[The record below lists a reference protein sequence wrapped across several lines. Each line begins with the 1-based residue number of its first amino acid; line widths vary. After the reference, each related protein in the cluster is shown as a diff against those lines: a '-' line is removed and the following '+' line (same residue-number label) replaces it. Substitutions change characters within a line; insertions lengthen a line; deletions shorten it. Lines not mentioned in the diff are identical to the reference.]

1 MRFRAFKDVLEEN
14 GLKFKKENYF
24 DGDYTEKSG
33 YQMARLIMLSEKRP
47 DVLVCANDE
56 MAIGAMRAFHENGV
70 RVPEDIAVCG
80 FDNTRLAV
88 EKGVTTVDIP
98 NYERGYLAAQA
109 LVEMIE
115 GGNNYEPFLISTNV
129 KWRSSTKRP

>member
-1 MRFRAFKDVLEEN
+1 MLDNICNEQGAF
-14 GLKFKKENYF
+14 
-24 DGDYTEKSG
+24 SG
-33 YQMARLIMLSEKRP
+33 PFLHHFEILLCF
-47 DVLVCANDE
+47 V
-56 MAIGAMRAFHENGV
+56 HENGV